1 MIQKKSIMSRRAF
14 FQQYAAVSAGVAA
27 GSLVTNDDYEAIAQN
42 VNTNSQPSNLK
53 ITDMRCARI
62 GRTGT
67 IRLDTNQGISGY
79 GEWYAVGSPKTY
91 FLMLKSRLLGI
102 PVMWTRYSERLNSSD
117 SMPVRGVVFPASK

>member
-1 MIQKKSIMSRRAF
+1 MYQILKLHERRMTMIQKKSIISRRAF
-14 FQQYAAVSAGVAA
+14 FQKYAAASAVVAA

-67 IRLDTNQGISGY
+67 IRLDTNQGIS
-79 GEWYAVGSPKTY
+79 
-91 FLMLKSRLLGI
+91 
-102 PVMWTRYSERLNSSD
+102 
-117 SMPVRGVVFPASK
+117 